1 MTRADIYGRR
11 ANDRRPF
18 AARKNLHAKR
28 LSLCSM
34 HGPWEWMTSFIF
46 SPWQHGTPWLV
57 IYENENN
64 VHRTVS
70 TRGCPASD
78 FTNLYSKLCYPNT
91 LIQGVWFVPNLEN
104 IFAAIDRL
112 VHRVSRRGNKCTNI
126 RCKACLKS
134 SICRRSND
142 RIFKQYTCNPVRWIR
157 KIEIIQL
164 VYDSLV
170 GEVIDRI
177 SLRKFHIVSCNIRL

>member
-1 MTRADIYGRR
+1 MIGDRLQRGKICTPNVCLYVPCTVRGSGWRHSFFLPRR
-11 ANDRRPF
+11 
-18 AARKNLHAKR
+18 
-28 LSLCSM
+28 
-34 HGPWEWMTSFIF
+34 
-46 SPWQHGTPWLV
+46 QHGTPWLV
-57 IYENENN
+57 IYGNENN

-78 FTNLYSKLCYPNT
+78 FTNLYSKLCYRNT

-142 RIFKQYTCNPVRWIR
+142 WIFQQYTCNPFRWIR

-164 VYDSLV
+164 VCDSLV
-170 GEVIDRI
+170 DDECAVIDRI
-177 SLRKFHIVSCNIRL
+177 GLRKFHIVSCNTHL

>member
-46 SPWQHGTPWLV
+46 SPRQQGTPLLI
-57 IYENENN
+57 IYGNENN

-70 TRGCPASD
+70 MRGCPESD
-78 FTNLYSKLCYPNT
+78 SRCNFTNLYSKLCCLNT

-112 VHRVSRRGNKCTNI
+112 IHRVSRQGNKC
-126 RCKACLKS
+126 
-134 SICRRSND
+134 ND
-142 RIFKQYTCNPVRWIR
+142 K
-157 KIEIIQL
+157 
-164 VYDSLV
+164 
-170 GEVIDRI
+170 
-177 SLRKFHIVSCNIRL
+177 